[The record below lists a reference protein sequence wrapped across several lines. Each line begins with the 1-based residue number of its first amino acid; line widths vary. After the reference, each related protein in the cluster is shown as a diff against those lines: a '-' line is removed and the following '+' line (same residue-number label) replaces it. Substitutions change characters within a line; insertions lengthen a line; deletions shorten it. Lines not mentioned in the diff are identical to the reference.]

1 MMSSHRWVARLMSPA
16 LLFGYVPGLLVLVCY
31 LIALATIGPRAV

>member
-1 MMSSHRWVARLMSPA
+1 MLWPRWSTKLFSPA
-16 LLFGYVPGLLVLVCY
+16 LVFGYVPGLLVLVCY